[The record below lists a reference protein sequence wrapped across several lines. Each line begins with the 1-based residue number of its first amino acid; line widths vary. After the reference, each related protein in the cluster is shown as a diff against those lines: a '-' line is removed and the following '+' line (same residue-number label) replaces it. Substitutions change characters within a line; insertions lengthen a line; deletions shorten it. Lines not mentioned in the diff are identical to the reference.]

1 MALLTHSQVDALS
14 RALLLLNE
22 PVALD
27 HFAQRAFDVAK
38 ILLPFDVAGFSS
50 MNMKTRAVDAILTHP
65 AYGALAKTLDQV
77 DDFFSMPGVSDG
89 AYYSEAAPTSMLD
102 FQSVDEFKGRA
113 IYEFFYKELD
123 VLHDATINYHS
134 SPNSTFCQLNLARR
148 RKFSREERALLGF
161 LQPHLRQRYQHVLA
175 TAPASHPATPSDRP
189 IRQREWLICRGSG
202 RVLEIS
208 DGLAALLLESHF
220 PIQGMVPAHWQ
231 SWMESQ
237 IRPIDPRL
245 DAAAAGGTALPRL
258 LSPKPP
264 QRRAPALLQTA
275 RHERHPHHPRA
286 RNRRLDLAGK
296 DESRDRANPRHQP
309 LDRQNSRR
317 AHPSETRRGK
327 PHRRRLAALYF
338 VKNESKN
345 TYCAT
350 RPVARRRAAF
360 ICASAGMN
368 SL

>member
-38 ILLPFDVAGFSS
+38 ILLPFEVAGFSS

-113 IYEFFYKELD
+113 IYEFFYKEID

-148 RKFSREERALLGF
+148 RKFSTEERALLGF

-175 TAPASHPATPSDRP
+175 TSPASHPAMPSDRP

-202 RVLEIS
+202 KVLEIS
-208 DGLAALLLESHF
+208 DGLAALLLETHF
-220 PIQGMVPAHWQ
+220 PIQGTVPSHWQ
-231 SWMESQ
+231 SWIESQ
-237 IRPIDPRL
+237 IRPIDPSWTPQPLEEHRFLVYCIPNHHSGEHRL
-245 DAAAAGGTALPRL
+245 YFKRRDINATLTTREREVAVWIAQGKTNPEIAQILGISRSTVKIHVEHILAKLGVENRTAAASL
-258 LSPKPP
+258 LST
-264 QRRAPALLQTA
+264 L
-275 RHERHPHHPRA
+275 
-286 RNRRLDLAGK
+286 
-296 DESRDRANPRHQP
+296 
-309 LDRQNSRR
+309 
-317 AHPSETRRGK
+317 
-327 PHRRRLAALYF
+327 
-338 VKNESKN
+338 
-345 TYCAT
+345 
-350 RPVARRRAAF
+350 
-360 ICASAGMN
+360 
-368 SL
+368 